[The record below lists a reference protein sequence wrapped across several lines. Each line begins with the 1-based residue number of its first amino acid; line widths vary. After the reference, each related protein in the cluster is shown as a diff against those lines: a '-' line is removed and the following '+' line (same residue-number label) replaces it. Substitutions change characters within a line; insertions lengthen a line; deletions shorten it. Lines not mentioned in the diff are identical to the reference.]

1 MNEAQFNAI
10 KNFREEYK
18 AKCDEWSAFC
28 AELVP
33 LQKSASQKDTPP
45 YPVQTPVVYNRALD
59 EITRDDEIRLIVIGD
74 NPGKDEQLE
83 KNNRYLVGQSGKIA
97 EGFFRKNSAL
107 GIQFRENT
115 IILNKTPIHTA
126 KTSHLKFL
134 AKNSERVAGLIL
146 QSQIWL
152 AQKTAQLHKAL
163 LASARSDGN
172 DSQNVGKKD
181 LCELWL
187 VGYAELKPKGIFV
200 PYRDA
205 LLEEYRGE
213 KNCGAENAEMCKAW
227 ERVFVYQHFSMNR
240 FLIDL
245 KEFSGAENCAA
256 FDEASL
262 KKNLETLGAKHRR
275 EIFGE

>member
-1 MNEAQFNAI
+1 
-10 KNFREEYK
+10 
-18 AKCDEWSAFC
+18 
-28 AELVP
+28 
-33 LQKSASQKDTPP
+33 SQKDTPP

-97 EGFFRKNSAL
+97 EGFFRKNPAL
-107 GIQFRENT
+107 GIQFRKNA

-134 AKNSERVAGLIL
+134 AKNSERIARLIL

-163 LASARSDGN
+163 LAS
-172 DSQNVGKKD
+172 
-181 LCELWL
+181 ELWL

-213 KNCGAENAEMCKAW
+213 KNYGAENRKAW

-262 KKNLETLGAKHRR
+262 KKNLEALGAKHRR

>member
-97 EGFFRKNSAL
+97 EGFFRKNPAL
-107 GIQFRENT
+107 GIQFRKNA

-134 AKNSERVAGLIL
+134 AKNSARVAGLIL

-163 LASARSDGN
+163 PIS
-172 DSQNVGKKD
+172 
-181 LCELWL
+181 ELWL

-205 LLEEYRGE
+205 LLEEYRGK
-213 KNCGAENAEMCKAW
+213 KNGGAENAEMRKAW

-262 KKNLETLGAKHRR
+262 KKNLENLGAKHRR

>member
-1 MNEAQFNAI
+1 MTESQFSAI
-10 KNFREEYK
+10 ESFRKEYK
-18 AKCDEWSAFC
+18 KKCEEWSAFS

-33 LQKSASQKDTPP
+33 LQTSASQKDTPP
-45 YPVQTPVVYNRALD
+45 YPVETPVVYNRALD

-97 EGFFRKNSAL
+97 EGFFRKNPVL
-107 GIQFRENT
+107 GIDFRTNA

-134 AKNSERVAGLIL
+134 AKNSARIAELIL
-146 QSQIWL
+146 QSQMWL

-163 LASARSDGN
+163 VVSAQSDE
-172 DSQNVGKKD
+172 DSDCVVGKKNP
-181 LCELWL
+181 CELWL
-187 VGYAELKPKGIFV
+187 VGYAELKQKGIFV

-205 LLEEYRGE
+205 LLQEYCRE
-213 KNCGAENAEMCKAW
+213 KNCDADSAEICAAW

-245 KEFSGAENCAA
+245 KEFSTAQNCAA
-256 FDEASL
+256 FDEATL
-262 KKNLETLGAKHRR
+262 KKNLESLGAKHRD
-275 EIFGE
+275 EIFAS

>member
-1 MNEAQFNAI
+1 MTETQFNAI
-10 KNFREEYK
+10 ENFREEYK
-18 AKCDEWSAFC
+18 AKCGEWSAFC

-97 EGFFRKNSAL
+97 EGFFRKNPAL
-107 GIQFRENT
+107 GIQFRENA

-134 AKNSERVAGLIL
+134 AKNSERVAQLIL
-146 QSQIWL
+146 ESQIWL
-152 AQKTAQLHKAL
+152 ARKTAQLHKAL
-163 LASARSDGN
+163 AAEKN
-172 DSQNVGKKD
+172 P
-181 LCELWL
+181 CELWL

-205 LLEEYRGE
+205 LLQEYLGEENR
-213 KNCGAENAEMCKAW
+213 GAEICEAW
-227 ERVFVYQHFSMNR
+227 KRVFVYQHFSMNR

-256 FDEASL
+256 FDEAAL
-262 KKNLETLGAKHRR
+262 KKNLEALGAKHRR
-275 EIFGE
+275 EIFEA

>member
-1 MNEAQFNAI
+1 MNESQFNAI

-18 AKCDEWSAFC
+18 AKCAEWSAFC

-45 YPVQTPVVYNRALD
+45 YPVQTPVVYNRTLD

-97 EGFFRKNSAL
+97 EGFFRKNPAL
-107 GIQFRENT
+107 GIQFRKNA

-134 AKNSERVAGLIL
+134 AKNSERVAQLIL

-152 AQKTAQLHKAL
+152 AQKTARLHKAL
-163 LASARSDGN
+163 LAS
-172 DSQNVGKKD
+172 
-181 LCELWL
+181 ELWL

-213 KNCGAENAEMCKAW
+213 KNCGAENCKAW

-262 KKNLETLGAKHRR
+262 KKNLESLGAKHRR

>member
-28 AELVP
+28 AELIP

-59 EITRDDEIRLIVIGD
+59 EITCDDEIRLIVIGD

-97 EGFFRKNSAL
+97 EGFFRKNPAL
-107 GIQFRENT
+107 GIQFRKNA

-134 AKNSERVAGLIL
+134 AKNSERVAQLIL

-152 AQKTAQLHKAL
+152 AQKTAQLHKAS
-163 LASARSDGN
+163 LAS
-172 DSQNVGKKD
+172 
-181 LCELWL
+181 ELWL

-213 KNCGAENAEMCKAW
+213 KNCGARNAEICKTW

-245 KEFSGAENCAA
+245 KEFSGAENCTA
-256 FDEASL
+256 FDESSL
-262 KKNLETLGAKHRR
+262 KKNLEMLGTKHRR

>member
-1 MNEAQFNAI
+1 MNELQFRALEQ
-10 KNFREEYK
+10 FRNEYK
-18 AKCDEWSAFC
+18 KKCNEWSAFC

-33 LQKSASQKDTPP
+33 LQLAAAQKDTPP

-97 EGFFRKNSAL
+97 EGFFRKNPAL
-107 GIQFRENT
+107 GIDFRTNA

-126 KTSHLKFL
+126 KTAHLKLL
-134 AKNSERVAGLIL
+134 AKNSTTVAQLIL
-146 QSQIWL
+146 KSQIWL
-152 AQKTAQLHKAL
+152 AQKTAQLHQAL
-163 LASARSDGN
+163 VAAQSDGN
-172 DSQNVGKKD
+172 SAQSANEKQS
-181 LCELWL
+181 CELWL

-200 PYRDA
+200 PYRDS
-205 LLEEYRGE
+205 LLQSYRDEKKHDVKNGE
-213 KNCGAENAEMCKAW
+213 ICEAW
-227 ERVFVYQHFSMNR
+227 KHVFVYQHFSMNR

-245 KEFSGAENCAA
+245 KEFSSAENCAT
-256 FDEASL
+256 FDEAAL
-262 KKNLETLGAKHRR
+262 KHNLEALGEKHRR

>member
-1 MNEAQFNAI
+1 MNESQSKAI
-10 KNFREEYK
+10 ENFRKEYK
-18 AKCDEWSAFC
+18 AKCDEWSALC
-28 AELVP
+28 GELIP
-33 LQKSASQKDTPP
+33 LQKSAAQKDTPP
-45 YPVQTPVVYNRALD
+45 YPVQTPVVYNRALN
-59 EITRDDEIRLIVIGD
+59 EITQDGEIRLIVIGD

-97 EGFFRKNSAL
+97 EGFFRKNPAL
-107 GIQFRENT
+107 GIQFRENA

-134 AKNSERVAGLIL
+134 AKNSERAAQLIL

-163 LASARSDGN
+163 VAAAQQDDKSHKNAD
-172 DSQNVGKKD
+172 KKN
-181 LCELWL
+181 LCELWM

-205 LLEEYRGE
+205 LLEEYRAE
-213 KNCGAENAEMCKAW
+213 KKCRAENAEACAAW

-245 KEFSGAENCAA
+245 KEFSGAKDCAA
-256 FDEASL
+256 FEETSL
-262 KKNLETLGAKHRR
+262 KKNLEALGTKHRR